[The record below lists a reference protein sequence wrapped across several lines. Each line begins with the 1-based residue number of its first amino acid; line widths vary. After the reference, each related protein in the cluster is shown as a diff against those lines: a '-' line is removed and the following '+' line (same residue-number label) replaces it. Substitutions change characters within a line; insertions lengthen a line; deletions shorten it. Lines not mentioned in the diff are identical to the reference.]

1 MNPIESV
8 ARALGGVLN
17 TPQAEFYLGVGFP
30 GFVGTPPTPREKEY
44 FLRTVK
50 ATTDTIQANRQPVR
64 DLCGRLFVQGSPAT
78 PDILHLVSKLSRV
91 ARVCHE
97 AGHEW
102 PDTLDEQGRKRT
114 LAEWGTAGDY
124 FTGWVYMI
132 CEYFPQL
139 VVPSTDT
146 TDRVADPGPAVARGA
161 TSTGERTA
169 TGLVDRDRLA
179 GCFKGGFKMVDQAAS
194 EPAEAA
200 TGAGIGKPLYILQ
213 TSHNR
218 QELARIYAALVD
230 AGYIDGSAPD
240 ACGAFCRAFDPAAD
254 QQGRIAWIKKAK
266 NHQLNKMAICDFLRL
281 FGITEREA
289 LKEYALAIFGVTLS
303 KSTLTNSACG
313 STERGAL
320 RTIIDKAAKR

>member
-8 ARALGGVLN
+8 TRALGGVLN

-30 GFVGTPPTPREKEY
+30 GVVGTPPTPREKEY

-64 DLCGRLFVQGSPAT
+64 DLGGRLCVQGSPAT

-91 ARVCHE
+91 ARVCHQ

-146 TDRVADPGPAVARGA
+146 TNQVADPGPAVVRGA
-161 TSTGERTA
+161 TSTGERMA
-169 TGLVDRDRLA
+169 TGPVDRDRLA
-179 GCFKGGFKMVDQAAS
+179 GCFKGGFKMMDQATGVVPFEAFHGDFVARVPSYTPTDIGRVAYQIKAS
-194 EPAEAA
+194 KWAVSRIKTA
-200 TGAGIGKPLYILQ
+200 TFSKWLRELCGI
-213 TSHNR
+213 
-218 QELARIYAALVD
+218 
-230 AGYIDGSAPD
+230 
-240 ACGAFCRAFDPAAD
+240 CGATVPADTSPSRYKRTTPATD
-254 QQGRIAWIKKAK
+254 FTAW
-266 NHQLNKMAICDFLRL
+266 L
-281 FGITEREA
+281 G
-289 LKEYALAIFGVTLS
+289 
-303 KSTLTNSACG
+303 
-313 STERGAL
+313 
-320 RTIIDKAAKR
+320 